1 MKSSSWARV
10 FVLAALA
17 LLLASATAWG
27 QAGTSIIRGEITDP
41 QGKLVPKATVT
52 IKNESTGFART
63 EQTTA
68 GSFSFD
74 LIPPGDYTVEIEA
87 QGFKKVVLTHVHA
100 LVGSPVDASMQLEL
114 GTIGETVQVEASA
127 VQINTQDAT
136 LGNNFVNR
144 QISQLP
150 LEARN
155 ILSLLTLQ
163 PGVTR
168 EGYVAGAR
176 SDQSNL
182 TLDGIDINEAQNN
195 APGFVRGGPGATQ
208 SRRPPTRIPVALRIT
223 PCCASTRKPSKNS
236 A

>member
-1 MKSSSWARV
+1 MGGMSNRTPRRWVVKSSSWARV

-155 ILSLLTLQ
+155 ITSLLTLQ
-163 PGVTR
+163 AGVTR
-168 EGYVAGAR
+168 E
-176 SDQSNL
+176 
-182 TLDGIDINEAQNN
+182 
-195 APGFVRGGPGATQ
+195 
-208 SRRPPTRIPVALRIT
+208 
-223 PCCASTRKPSKNS
+223 
-236 A
+236 